1 MQDLAAQLVRDYRE
15 LVALPEVAIQIN
27 QMVEDPDCHLEAL
40 GDVISKDPA
49 LTMRLLGIA
58 NSPFYGFPTEVC
70 DVERAVALLGMKQ
83 LRDLVLSTAATRAFE
98 GIPISV
104 ISVEDFW
111 QHSFYCGLVSEALAK
126 AAGFKHASLFVA
138 GLLHDIG
145 QLILFH
151 RFPQQ
156 MNDAILM
163 SIEGEE
169 PLPLIQAEQQLLG
182 TDHTEVGAELARDWH
197 LPTQLVD
204 VIAFHHRPAEAGE
217 YQQVVA
223 LVHIAN
229 AIADL
234 LYVDD
239 AEIEAQLEVD
249 PQSWQW
255 AGVTRDAVFPAVQ
268 QAREKLASLR
278 QSYFQS

>member
-1 MQDLAAQLVRDYRE
+1 MQDLAAKLVRDYRE
-15 LVALPEVAIQIN
+15 LVALPEVAAQVN
-27 QMVEDPDCHLEAL
+27 QMVEDPDCDVEAL
-40 GDVISKDPA
+40 GKVISKDPA

-58 NSPFYGFPTEVC
+58 NSSYYGFSTEVC
-70 DVERAVALLGMKQ
+70 DVGRAVALLGMKQ

-111 QHSFYCGLVSEALAK
+111 QHSFYCGLVSEALAE

-169 PLPLIQAEQQLLG
+169 PLALSLAEKQLLG
-182 TDHTEVGAELARDWH
+182 TDHTEVGAELARDWN
-197 LPTQLVD
+197 LPAQLID
-204 VIAFHHRPAEAGE
+204 VIAFHHRPAKSAN
-217 YQQVVA
+217 YRSVVA

-229 AIADL
+229 AVADL
-234 LYVDD
+234 LYVEET
-239 AEIEAQLEVD
+239 EIETQLEVD
-249 PQSWQW
+249 ERCWQW
-255 AGVTRDAVFPAVQ
+255 AGVTREAILPAVQ
-268 QAREKLASLR
+268 QAREKLAMLR
-278 QSYFQS
+278 QVYF